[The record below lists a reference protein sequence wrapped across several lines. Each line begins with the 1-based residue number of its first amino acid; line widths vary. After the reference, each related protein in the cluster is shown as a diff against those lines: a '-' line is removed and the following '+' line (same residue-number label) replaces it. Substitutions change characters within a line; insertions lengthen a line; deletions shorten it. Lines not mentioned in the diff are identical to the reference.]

1 MVKILYFVLILA
13 VLSNCTRNPVIKT
26 HGISYLEKRQKS
38 LVLNK
43 SNTNDARKLLGSP
56 SSIGVFDN
64 TVWIYIE
71 KVDTNTKLTTLGRK
85 KLLKNNV
92 LVLKF
97 NNLGILNEKKF
108 LDKNQMKK
116 IKFSNE
122 ETSVVNK
129 EQDFIYNFLSSI
141 RQKMLGKRR

>member
-56 SSIGVFDN
+56 SSIGIFDN
-64 TVWIYIE
+64 TVWI
-71 KVDTNTKLTTLGRK
+71 LTSGSM
-85 KLLKNNV
+85 N
-92 LVLKF
+92 
-97 NNLGILNEKKF
+97 
-108 LDKNQMKK
+108 
-116 IKFSNE
+116 FSGYFSE
-122 ETSVVNK
+122 FDSLE
-129 EQDFIYNFLSSI
+129 
-141 RQKMLGKRR
+141 